1 MLLGDLGS
9 LCFFGDTEV
18 LCVEP
23 SVSLPSLNASKPTA
37 LREVC
42 RRPTSCSLRGVFM
55 GGGAHGAAVE
65 PALLPEEGAC
75 IEAAVTQE
83 GVQGDV

>member
-1 MLLGDLGS
+1 
-9 LCFFGDTEV
+9 
-18 LCVEP
+18 
-23 SVSLPSLNASKPTA
+23 
-37 LREVC
+37 
-42 RRPTSCSLRGVFM
+42 M